1 MLSVTV
7 DVEKFNV
14 NISHLSEKMETA
26 LRKELK
32 QQITEIQSTA
42 RKEHRYKTRT
52 GQLEKSV
59 STKIEDNGL
68 VGEVGLD
75 DSIADYGKYVVQ
87 GHGTWEPDQFLEEA
101 LEKREPFIQDA
112 FEKAIKEAIL

>member
-1 MLSVTV
+1 MVSVTV

-14 NISHLSEKMETA
+14 DISNLGEKMEQA

-32 QQITEIQSTA
+32 NQLTEIQLQAQKT
-42 RKEHRYKTRT
+42 HRYQTRT
-52 GQLEKSV
+52 GMLEKSV
-59 STKIEDNGL
+59 TTKVEDNGL

-75 DSIADYGKYVVQ
+75 DSIADYGRYVVE
-87 GHGTWEPDQFLEEA
+87 GHGTWAPDPFLEEA

-112 FEKAIKEAIL
+112 FEKAIKEVT